1 MQGHQNMRRILIMG
15 AKGVGKRTLSNLIE
29 GEQTTNKNNLDL
41 YYRKKTI
48 IAPGEFLEQTWLN
61 NALIMVSQNQ
71 AYINLFLIN
80 SLHNSYYPP
89 AFANSFTKRNIGVI
103 TKIDLMDEKN
113 YKKSYQMAEDLG
125 LDQIV
130 AISNKTQDGLE
141 KLIEIIKEAEA

>member
-1 MQGHQNMRRILIMG
+1 MG
-15 AKGVGKRTLSNLIE
+15 ATGVGKRSLSDLIE
-29 GEQTTNKNNLDL
+29 GEKTPMKNNLDL

-48 IAPGEFLEQTWLN
+48 IAPGEFIEQGWLN

-80 SLHNSYYPP
+80 SLENSYYPP

-103 TKIDLMDEKN
+103 TKIDLMDEKA

-125 LDQIV
+125 LDQIL
-130 AISNKTQDGLE
+130 AISNKTQDGLK
-141 KLIEIIKEAEA
+141 KLIEIIKEAEAYDEIYN

>member
-1 MQGHQNMRRILIMG
+1 MRRILIMG

-80 SLHNSYYPP
+80 SLDNSYYPP

-130 AISNKTQDGLE
+130 AISNKTKDGLE

>member
-1 MQGHQNMRRILIMG
+1 MRRILIMG
-15 AKGVGKRTLSNLIE
+15 ANGVGKRTLSNLIE

-80 SLHNSYYPP
+80 SLDNSYYPP

-113 YKKSYQMAEDLG
+113 CKKSYQMAEDLG

-130 AISNKTQDGLE
+130 AISNKTQDGFE

>member
-80 SLHNSYYPP
+80 SLDNSYYPP